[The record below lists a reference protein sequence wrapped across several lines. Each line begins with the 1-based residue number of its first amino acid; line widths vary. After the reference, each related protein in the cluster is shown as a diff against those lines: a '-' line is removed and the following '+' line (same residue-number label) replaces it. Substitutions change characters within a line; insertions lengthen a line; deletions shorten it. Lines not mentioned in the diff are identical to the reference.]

1 MARAIRAHCLAS
13 GRSAAD
19 IALMIHS
26 QCGPAFGTTPVRAQ
40 RLALGIALADV
51 VAQVRARYVNEGRT
65 APRFSETLLSSYE
78 GGQKRPGPEYLHY
91 LCCVYQA
98 EPADLGYEGPCLCGQ
113 RHHVPVLAL
122 SSGPAAATAPE
133 PGGADGPARPGSVP
147 ATGRT
152 SPPILTAVPS
162 AGEAGAAEPG
172 APGPG
177 AAVAGRAAGRVRRHA
192 IAGAGAV
199 WSGPACAGPA
209 CRDRPGRSAPSGA
222 GPPRS
227 RRSGVT
233 RSRSA
238 PAWCW
243 MACARAGWTRAGWTR
258 RLDPPAGRP
267 ELAGPG
273 LAGPAPATAFAP
285 AAHPGQPSVGEVDDD
300 VVRRTLLRLMADP
313 GAAMDGRFFGAAER
327 IRRRLDEALLG
338 ATVSVAMLDH
348 WEGMTGEYGRQYMT
362 VPPMRLLCDVL
373 LDLGDVRR
381 MCEQRQ
387 PLEFVE
393 RLCRLAARLAGLAG
407 MTMIDAGDHR
417 LARSFFSTARTAADE
432 TGDRHLRAWVAVRE
446 SLVPLYYGDPAQAA
460 AAARAAA
467 DVAGHQPCVA
477 GVMAPVVE
485 ARALARLARARSG
498 GNLRGDIGGRGGA
511 GGAEV
516 RRASAALDQA
526 HEALDQLPEEE
537 RRDTVFGYTE
547 RQLLFH
553 QGDALVTLGD
563 NRGAD
568 DAFGQA
574 LRLYSPAEFL
584 DRSLVTLGQARGR
597 LQAGQPE
604 EALRLS
610 RDTLLGLPAQH
621 RPGIVLRAARSLGE
635 AVAAKHGDFPAVR
648 DYREALVSD

>member
-1 MARAIRAHCLAS
+1 M
-13 GRSAAD
+13 
-19 IALMIHS
+19 
-26 QCGPAFGTTPVRAQ
+26 
-40 RLALGIALADV
+40 
-51 VAQVRARYVNEGRT
+51 
-65 APRFSETLLSSYE
+65 
-78 GGQKRPGPEYLHY
+78 
-91 LCCVYQA
+91 
-98 EPADLGYEGPCLCGQ
+98 
-113 RHHVPVLAL
+113 
-122 SSGPAAATAPE
+122 
-133 PGGADGPARPGSVP
+133 
-147 ATGRT
+147 
-152 SPPILTAVPS
+152 
-162 AGEAGAAEPG
+162 GE
-172 APGPG
+172 
-177 AAVAGRAAGRVRRHA
+177 
-192 IAGAGAV
+192 
-199 WSGPACAGPA
+199 
-209 CRDRPGRSAPSGA
+209 
-222 GPPRS
+222 
-227 RRSGVT
+227 
-233 RSRSA
+233 
-238 PAWCW
+238 
-243 MACARAGWTRAGWTR
+243 
-258 RLDPPAGRP
+258 L
-267 ELAGPG
+267 
-273 LAGPAPATAFAP
+273 
-285 AAHPGQPSVGEVDDD
+285 DDD

-313 GAAMDGRFFGAAER
+313 GAPADGRFFGAIER

-393 RLCRLAARLAGLAG
+393 RLCRLAARLSGLAG
-407 MTMIDAGDHR
+407 MSMINVSDHR

-446 SLVPLYYGDPAQAA
+446 ALVPLYYGDPAQAA
-460 AAARAAA
+460 AAARASA
-467 DVAGHQPCVA
+467 DLAGHQPCVA

-498 GNLRGDIGGRGGA
+498 SALPGTGGGRGGA

-516 RRASAALDQA
+516 RRASAALDRA

-537 RRDTVFGYTE
+537 RRDTAFGYTE

-563 NRGAD
+563 YRGAD

-584 DRSLVTLGQARGR
+584 DRSLVSLGQARCR
-597 LQAGQPE
+597 LQAGEPE

-610 RDTLLGLPAQH
+610 RDTLVGLPSQH
-621 RPGIVLRAARSLGE
+621 RPGIVLRAAHSLGE

-648 DYREALVSD
+648 DYREVLVSG

>member
-1 MARAIRAHCLAS
+1 
-13 GRSAAD
+13 
-19 IALMIHS
+19 
-26 QCGPAFGTTPVRAQ
+26 
-40 RLALGIALADV
+40 
-51 VAQVRARYVNEGRT
+51 
-65 APRFSETLLSSYE
+65 
-78 GGQKRPGPEYLHY
+78 
-91 LCCVYQA
+91 
-98 EPADLGYEGPCLCGQ
+98 
-113 RHHVPVLAL
+113 
-122 SSGPAAATAPE
+122 
-133 PGGADGPARPGSVP
+133 
-147 ATGRT
+147 
-152 SPPILTAVPS
+152 
-162 AGEAGAAEPG
+162 
-172 APGPG
+172 
-177 AAVAGRAAGRVRRHA
+177 
-192 IAGAGAV
+192 
-199 WSGPACAGPA
+199 
-209 CRDRPGRSAPSGA
+209 
-222 GPPRS
+222 
-227 RRSGVT
+227 
-233 RSRSA
+233 
-238 PAWCW
+238 
-243 MACARAGWTRAGWTR
+243 MACARLTGPELAG
-258 RLDPPAGRP
+258 P

-313 GAAMDGRFFGAAER
+313 GAAVDGRFFGAVER

-446 SLVPLYYGDPAQAA
+446 SLVPLYYGDSAQAA

-467 DVAGHQPCVA
+467 DLAGHQPCVA

-498 GNLRGDIGGRGGA
+498 GNMRGDTGGRGGA

-516 RRASAALDQA
+516 RRASAALDRA

-537 RRDTVFGYTE
+537 RRDTVYGYTE

-584 DRSLVTLGQARGR
+584 DRALVTLGQAWCR
-597 LQAGQPE
+597 LQAGEPE

-610 RDTLLGLPAQH
+610 QDTLLGLPSQH
-621 RPGIVLRAARSLGE
+621 RPGIVLRSARSLGE

-648 DYREALVSD
+648 DYREALVSG

>member
-1 MARAIRAHCLAS
+1 M
-13 GRSAAD
+13 
-19 IALMIHS
+19 
-26 QCGPAFGTTPVRAQ
+26 
-40 RLALGIALADV
+40 
-51 VAQVRARYVNEGRT
+51 
-65 APRFSETLLSSYE
+65 
-78 GGQKRPGPEYLHY
+78 
-91 LCCVYQA
+91 
-98 EPADLGYEGPCLCGQ
+98 
-113 RHHVPVLAL
+113 
-122 SSGPAAATAPE
+122 
-133 PGGADGPARPGSVP
+133 
-147 ATGRT
+147 
-152 SPPILTAVPS
+152 
-162 AGEAGAAEPG
+162 
-172 APGPG
+172 
-177 AAVAGRAAGRVRRHA
+177 
-192 IAGAGAV
+192 
-199 WSGPACAGPA
+199 
-209 CRDRPGRSAPSGA
+209 
-222 GPPRS
+222 
-227 RRSGVT
+227 
-233 RSRSA
+233 
-238 PAWCW
+238 
-243 MACARAGWTRAGWTR
+243 
-258 RLDPPAGRP
+258 
-267 ELAGPG
+267 
-273 LAGPAPATAFAP
+273 
-285 AAHPGQPSVGEVDDD
+285 GEVDDD

-313 GAAMDGRFFGAAER
+313 GAAVDGRFFGAVER

-467 DVAGHQPCVA
+467 DLAGHQPCVA

-498 GNLRGDIGGRGGA
+498 ANTRGDTGGRGGA

-516 RRASAALDQA
+516 RRASAALDRA

-537 RRDTVFGYTE
+537 RRDTVYGYTE

-574 LRLYSPAEFL
+574 LRLYSSAEVL
-584 DRSLVTLGQARGR
+584 DRALVTLGQAWCR
-597 LQAGQPE
+597 LQAGEPE
-604 EALRLS
+604 EALRVS
-610 RDTLLGLPAQH
+610 QDTLLGLPSQH
-621 RPGIVLRAARSLGE
+621 RPGIVLRSARSLGE

-648 DYREALVSD
+648 DYREALISG

>member
-1 MARAIRAHCLAS
+1 
-13 GRSAAD
+13 
-19 IALMIHS
+19 
-26 QCGPAFGTTPVRAQ
+26 
-40 RLALGIALADV
+40 
-51 VAQVRARYVNEGRT
+51 
-65 APRFSETLLSSYE
+65 
-78 GGQKRPGPEYLHY
+78 
-91 LCCVYQA
+91 
-98 EPADLGYEGPCLCGQ
+98 
-113 RHHVPVLAL
+113 
-122 SSGPAAATAPE
+122 
-133 PGGADGPARPGSVP
+133 
-147 ATGRT
+147 
-152 SPPILTAVPS
+152 
-162 AGEAGAAEPG
+162 
-172 APGPG
+172 
-177 AAVAGRAAGRVRRHA
+177 
-192 IAGAGAV
+192 
-199 WSGPACAGPA
+199 
-209 CRDRPGRSAPSGA
+209 
-222 GPPRS
+222 
-227 RRSGVT
+227 
-233 RSRSA
+233 
-238 PAWCW
+238 
-243 MACARAGWTRAGWTR
+243 
-258 RLDPPAGRP
+258 
-267 ELAGPG
+267 
-273 LAGPAPATAFAP
+273 
-285 AAHPGQPSVGEVDDD
+285 VGEVDDD

-313 GAAMDGRFFGAAER
+313 GAAVDGRFFGTVER

-338 ATVSVAMLDH
+338 ASVSVAMLDH

-417 LARSFFSTARTAADE
+417 LARSLFSTARTAADE

-467 DVAGHQPCVA
+467 DLAGHQPCVA

-498 GNLRGDIGGRGGA
+498 GTTRGDTGGRGGA

-516 RRASAALDQA
+516 RRASAALDRA

-584 DRSLVTLGQARGR
+584 DRSLVTVGQAWCR
-597 LQAGQPE
+597 LQAGEPE

-610 RDTLLGLPAQH
+610 QDTLLGLPSQH
-621 RPGIVLRAARSLGE
+621 RPGIVLRSARSLGE

-648 DYREALVSD
+648 DYREALASS